1 MTMSPSPTLRRRVL
15 TLVCAGALL
24 TACDSATATSSP
36 TTEATT
42 AEPTTVATAAPTTV
56 RATTTTEPATTTTE
70 PPQPVYPLTGLPATD
85 PFIAARP
92 AVVVKVG
99 NYDAHPQQGTNSA
112 DIVYE
117 EIINDHVSRFAMV
130 FHSQA
135 TQGVGPIRSGRLQD
149 VNLLGSLN
157 RAILAWS
164 GGNGTVTNA
173 INSSDLIN
181 LSPSYCKGSCY
192 RSNRDRAPYNLF
204 FDIDRVWA
212 MNVPDTGTP
221 PQQFQYRKPGEAVNG
236 LPSAGVVVEMDSYT
250 IEWTWNPTTGLYERN
265 QNGRPDKDSNGELVT
280 TNNVVVLVMH
290 YAQGIS
296 GSPDAQSVGSGEAF
310 VFTGGGAIHGTWT
323 RFDRLAPF
331 TLLDDAGNPI
341 LLTPGRTFVELPR
354 EGDTA
359 PI

>member
-1 MTMSPSPTLRRRVL
+1 MSQSPTLLRRIL

-24 TACDSATATSSP
+24 AACDSATATSSP
-36 TTEATT
+36 TTEAPTT
-42 AEPTTVATAAPTTV
+42 TEPTTVATAAPTTV
-56 RATTTTEPATTTTE
+56 QATTTTEPATTTTE

-99 NYDAHPQQGTNSA
+99 NYDAHPQQGTNYA

-117 EIINDHVSRFAMV
+117 EMINDHVSRFAMI

-164 GGNGTVTNA
+164 GGNGTVTRE
-173 INSSDLIN
+173 IDSSDLIN
-181 LSPSYCKGSCY
+181 LSQSLCQGACY

-204 FDIDRVWA
+204 FDVDRVWA
-212 MNVPDTGTP
+212 LNLPDTGTP
-221 PQQFQYRKPGEAVNG
+221 PQQFQYRKQGETVNG

-250 IEWTWNPTTGLYERN
+250 IDWTWNAATGLYERS
-265 QNGRPDKDSNGELVT
+265 QNARPDKDSSGDLVT
-280 TNNVVVLVMH
+280 TDNVVVLVMH

-331 TLLDDAGNPI
+331 TLLDDAGNPM

-359 PI
+359 PK

>member
-1 MTMSPSPTLRRRVL
+1 MSPSPTLLRRLL

-24 TACDSATATSSP
+24 AACDSATATSSP

-42 AEPTTVATAAPTTV
+42 AEPTTVATAPPTTL

-99 NYDAHPQQGTNSA
+99 NYDAHPQQGTNYA

-164 GGNGTVTNA
+164 GGNGTVTSA

-181 LSPSYCKGSCY
+181 LSPSYCRGSCY
-192 RSNRDRAPYNLF
+192 RSDRDRAPYNLF

-221 PQQFQYRKPGEAVNG
+221 PQQFQYREPDEAVAG
-236 LPSAGVVVEMDSYT
+236 LPSTGVIVEMDSYT
-250 IEWTWNPTTGLYERN
+250 VEWTWNPTTGLYERS

-280 TNNVVVLVMH
+280 TNNVVVLVMQ

-310 VFTGGGAIHGTWT
+310 VFTGGGAMHGTWT

-331 TLLDDAGNPI
+331 TLLDDAGNPM

-354 EGDTA
+354 EGATA
-359 PI
+359 PK